1 MERTSMAASAHPPEE
16 LWTLLQA
23 CAALLRTAAPPA
35 AVALRAGAA
44 VHAEAGDA
52 DAVAVLT
59 HDGAAWAPAAG
70 LAPAAREFLSL
81 YLPLCAPRAG
91 GALTLGHLGQS
102 LDGCVAT
109 ASGDSCFVNDCA
121 NIEHLHRLRA
131 LCDAV
136 VVGGATAR
144 EDDPR
149 LTTRLVPG
157 PNPLRVAIDPRLE
170 LGPDLR
176 MFTDGAAPTLLV
188 CLRGARRRPGR
199 AVELLEV
206 AADAHGHPDLAAVL
220 AALHARGCQRVLVE
234 GGGVTV
240 SRFLAAGLLD
250 RLHIAVAPLLIGAG
264 RAGLQVPARGA
275 LRDCLRPRHRVFR
288 MGQDLLYDCDLR
300 AAGAAADSPP
310 GAPRLV

>member
-1 MERTSMAASAHPPEE
+1 MAVSAHSPEE
-16 LWTLLQA
+16 LWTVLRA
-23 CAALLRTAAPPA
+23 CAALLRTAAPPQA
-35 AVALRAGAA
+35 LALRAGAA
-44 VHAEAGDA
+44 VSAEAGDV
-52 DAVAVLT
+52 DAVVVLAD
-59 HDGAAWAPAAG
+59 DGMAWAPAAG

-81 YLPLCAPRAG
+81 YLPICAPRAG
-91 GALTLGHLGQS
+91 PLTLGHLGQS

-109 ASGDSCFVNDCA
+109 ASGDSCFVNDRA

-170 LGPDLR
+170 LGPELR
-176 MFTDGAAPTLLV
+176 MFSDGAAPTLVV

-220 AALHARGCQRVLVE
+220 AGLHARGCHRVLVE

-275 LRDCLRPRHRVFR
+275 LRDCLRPSHRVFR

-300 AAGAAADSPP
+300 AAGAAADSPC